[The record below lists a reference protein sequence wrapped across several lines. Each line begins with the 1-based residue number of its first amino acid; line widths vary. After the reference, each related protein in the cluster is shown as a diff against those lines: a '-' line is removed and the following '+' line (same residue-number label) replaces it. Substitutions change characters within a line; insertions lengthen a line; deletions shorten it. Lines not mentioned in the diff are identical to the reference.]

1 MNILVTVLEILNMD
15 RQTDGEADIVKV
27 IDAFMQL
34 LVSKEIER
42 RVGLCTSN
50 VFLYSCIFRW
60 SVLRTQTNC

>member
-27 IDAFMQL
+27 IDTFMQL

-42 RVGLCTSN
+42 GVGLCISLLIS
-50 VFLYSCIFRW
+50 VVCITYTDE
-60 SVLRTQTNC
+60 LL